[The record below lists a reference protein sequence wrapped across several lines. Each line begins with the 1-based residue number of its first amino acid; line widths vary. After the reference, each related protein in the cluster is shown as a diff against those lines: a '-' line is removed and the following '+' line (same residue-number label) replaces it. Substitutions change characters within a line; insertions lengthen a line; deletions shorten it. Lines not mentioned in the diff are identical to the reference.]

1 MLNVGR
7 RGKADRMQSDEEE
20 TGLRHRGPDRAF
32 HWLMALAVILLTGT
46 AFLPIIGV
54 RFDWLP
60 IHWIAGVALT
70 VLILFHLVR
79 VALLHGVREMMP
91 GSEDLREMA
100 ADLSGKATDLRP
112 AKYDAYQ
119 KGYHWSSAIAVLV
132 LVVTGLLM
140 LVKIDT
146 PFWRRD
152 PSLLSDPQWG
162 IVYVIHGLASLAL
175 LFLIIVHIYFSIL
188 PEHRRVLAAMI
199 RGRGPIFSRGASHDR
214 QP

>member
-1 MLNVGR
+1 MISG
-7 RGKADRMQSDEEE
+7 EE
-20 TGLRHRGPDRAF
+20 TDTRHKGPDRAF
-32 HWLMALAVILLTGT
+32 HWLMALSVILLTGT

-60 IHWIAGVALT
+60 IHWISGVVLT
-70 VLILFHLVR
+70 VLVLFHLAR
-79 VALLHGVREMMP
+79 VALVHGYREMMP
-91 GSEDLREMA
+91 GIEDAREMV
-100 ADLSGKATDLRP
+100 ADISGTDVDLRP

-119 KGYHWSSAIAVLV
+119 KGYHWSSAIIVLA
-132 LVVTGLLM
+132 LTVTGLLM

-162 IVYVIHGLASLAL
+162 IVYVIHGLAALIL

-188 PEHRRVLAAMI
+188 PEHRAVLRSMLG
-199 RGRGPIFSRGASHDR
+199 GRGPRFSRGISHER
-214 QP
+214 

>member
-1 MLNVGR
+1 MKPG
-7 RGKADRMQSDEEE
+7 AE
-20 TGLRHRGPDRAF
+20 TGTRHKGPDRLF
-32 HWLMALAVILLTGT
+32 HWLMALSVILLTGT

-60 IHWIAGVALT
+60 IHWISGIVLT
-70 VLILFHLVR
+70 VLVLFHLFR
-79 VALLHGVREMMP
+79 VALVHGYREMMP
-91 GSEDLREMA
+91 GIEDFREMA
-100 ADLSGKATDLRP
+100 ADIRGRESDLQS

-119 KGYHWSSAIAVLV
+119 KGYHWSSAIIVLA
-132 LVVTGLLM
+132 LTVTGLLM

-162 IVYVIHGLASLAL
+162 IVYVIHGLAALIL

-188 PEHRRVLAAMI
+188 PEHRAVLSSMI
-199 RGRGPIFSRGASHDR
+199 AGRGPLHARGESHDR
-214 QP
+214 QR